1 MLNFQHTSINFTV
14 EKEVNGTL
22 PFLDLTIN
30 RNDDGTLKFGIY
42 RKPTST
48 DRYITSDSNHYG
60 SQKKAAFHSMV
71 HRLYTVPMDKTEFD
85 EEKSRIYKA
94 AEVNGYDKRFIE
106 KILQKHKRKKQRQD
120 ITTLQPNTQ
129 EVKRISL
136 PFYPKTTNPIKT
148 HCNAKDFTWYT
159 RATTHFGTYCVT

>member
-1 MLNFQHTSINFTV
+1 ML
-14 EKEVNGTL
+14 
-22 PFLDLTIN
+22 
-30 RNDDGTLKFGIY
+30 
-42 RKPTST
+42 PTEAGK
-48 DRYITSDSNHYG
+48 Y
-60 SQKKAAFHSMV
+60 SMV
-71 HRLYTVPMDKTEFD
+71 HRLYNVPMDKTEFD

-136 PFYPKTTNPIKT
+136 PFYPKTTNPIKNT
-148 HCNAKDFTWYT
+148 LQRQGQERQHTS
-159 RATTHFGTYCVT
+159 GPIV